1 MKPVFQRAPEQTQ
14 RIKDHLLPPGM
25 SYSLMEKNVAS
36 YKVGILVVVNGVD
49 LLISL
54 GLHRC
59 FSLLA
64 CIKYLD

>member
-49 LLISL
+49 LI
-54 GLHRC
+54 
-59 FSLLA
+59 FW
-64 CIKYLD
+64 